1 MDVTCDFSDVDGF
14 ISEGK
19 REVMDVMVTEGKT
32 AVEDAK
38 LNGSYQNRTGNLR
51 KSNSYEVDDSG
62 LTLKNTAYYASF
74 VESKGFEVLGNSAL
88 RAENR
93 LKERFE

>member
-1 MDVTCDFSDVDGF
+1 MDVKCDFSDVDGF

-19 REVMDVMVTEGKT
+19 REVLDVMVTEGKA

-51 KSNSYEVDDSG
+51 KSNSYEADESG
-62 LTLKNTAYYASF
+62 LALKNTAYYASF